1 MHPTT
6 EWNYGLEI
14 DEANLEAGVRFD
26 EQPMGD
32 CPFSPEGAPRKAT
45 VKGRLLPGYL
55 ARYH

>member
-1 MHPTT
+1 VHPTT

-32 CPFSPEGAPRKAT
+32 CPFSPEGAPIKAT